1 MRESLPHLRL
11 VVDVEAGIDPGTW
24 NVRVIEG
31 GSLRGGHLV
40 QFLLMDTMDQES
52 DLYSTAKVVRGA
64 FVDLALRAGIH
75 LQESLP
81 LNVTPT

>member
-11 VVDVEAGIDPGTW
+11 VIDVDADVNPGVW
-24 NVRVIEG
+24 KVRVIEG

-40 QFLLMDTMDQES
+40 QFLIMDTMDQQC

-64 FVDLALRAGIH
+64 FVDMALRAGIH
-75 LQESLP
+75 LQEALP
-81 LNVTPT
+81 LDVAPT